1 MGQGNTAK
9 GNAVVGFAA
18 DEVAQA
24 EGAADDEGDFTAAV
38 QGQFGKG
45 RCQIFRGYEFPLY
58 IQGEEVRALADVA
71 QHLLPFF
78 VEDLGLLGRRRI
90 LRHLLFR
97 KDGHF
102 DLAIRAQALQ
112 KLVDAGGEVFLF
124 DLADGNDMIL
134 HQLVP
139 SPWSDESFCG
149 LSWRTTV
156 TSWSEPL
163 RV

>member
-1 MGQGNTAK
+1 MGQGNAAK
-9 GNAVVGFAA
+9 GNAAVGSAA

-24 EGAADDEGDFTAAV
+24 EGAADDEGDFAAAV

-45 RCQIFRGYEFPLY
+45 RRQVFRRHELALHV
-58 IQGEEVRALADVA
+58 QGEEVRALADVA
-71 QHLLPFF
+71 QHLLPFP
-78 VEDLGLLGRRRI
+78 VEDLGLLGRRRVVG
-90 LRHLLFR
+90 HLLFGQ
-97 KDGHF
+97 DGEL

-112 KLVDAGGEVFLF
+112 ELIDTSREVFLL
-124 DLADGNDMIL
+124 DLADGNDVVL

-139 SPWSDESFCG
+139 SSWSDESFCG